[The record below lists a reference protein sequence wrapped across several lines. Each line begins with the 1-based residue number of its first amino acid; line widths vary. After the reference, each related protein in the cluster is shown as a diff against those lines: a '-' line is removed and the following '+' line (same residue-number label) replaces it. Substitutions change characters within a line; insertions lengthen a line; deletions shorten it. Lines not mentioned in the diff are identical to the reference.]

1 MFTITAARDAAQSS
15 YSTARKSD
23 CHAAAMIF
31 YYAEEDVS
39 CG

>member
-1 MFTITAARDAAQSS
+1 MFTPLPPMDAAQSS

-39 CG
+39 RG